1 MKNHIL
7 LSTALAL
14 LSQTGI
20 IAAEAIVVDESR
32 PLVELVT
39 QLARKGYLV
48 SYEEAPYDDA
58 ALVVEVRPNGLH
70 YRYPGW
76 RSIKFQLPD
85 QAAPDAE
92 PPVGMLEAFIKQ
104 YQGSGNPGQFASL
117 SDGEYLHVIPAA
129 RISGGVAQNFEPIL
143 STRVSFVAEVRS
155 CNDTLSDLFTKIRAV
170 RGVSMVLGV
179 SPIRQL
185 ILGQC
190 VVLGQDLTA
199 REALIQ
205 ILQQVGASRFKE
217 LEPTHFSWLMMYDA
231 NVDYYVLNTMIV
243 PRDSSIVPSDLS
255 QIKPALTPQAPP
267 SSPQSGSKG
276 IVSIT
281 PVR

>member
-1 MKNHIL
+1 MKNYIL
-7 LSTALAL
+7 VSTALAL
-14 LSQTGI
+14 LSQTGL
-20 IAAEAIVVDESR
+20 IAGEAMVIDESR

-58 ALVVEVRPNGLH
+58 ALVVEVRPNGLR

-92 PPVGMLEAFIKQ
+92 PPAGMLEAFIKQ
-104 YQGSGNPGQFASL
+104 YRGSGNPGQFASL

-129 RISGGVAQNFEPIL
+129 RVSGGVAQKFEPIL
-143 STRVSFVAEVRS
+143 STHVSFVAEVRS

-170 RGVSMVLGV
+170 RGVSMVLGI

-205 ILQQVGASRFKE
+205 ILKQVGAGTIDE
-217 LEPTHFSWLMMYDA
+217 ANPTRFSWLMMYDA
-231 NVDYYVLNTMIV
+231 NMDYYVLNTMIV
-243 PRDSSIVPSDLS
+243 PRDSSIVPPDSP

-267 SSPQSGSKG
+267 SSPQSGSKT
-276 IVSIT
+276 VVPIT

>member
-1 MKNHIL
+1 MKNCIL
-7 LSTALAL
+7 MSTALAL
-14 LSQTGI
+14 LGQTGI
-20 IAAEAIVVDESR
+20 IAGEAIVVDESR

-39 QLARKGYLV
+39 KLARKGYLV

-58 ALVVEVRPNGLH
+58 ALVVEIRPNGLH

-92 PPVGMLEAFIKQ
+92 PPAGMLEAFIKQ

-117 SDGEYLHVIPAA
+117 SDGEYLHVIPAG
-129 RISGGVAQNFEPIL
+129 RVSGGVAQNFEPIL
-143 STRVSFVAEVRS
+143 STHVSFVEEVRS
-155 CNDTLSDLFTKIRAV
+155 CDETLSDLFTKIRAV
-170 RGVSMVLGV
+170 RGVSVVLGV

-190 VVLGQDLTA
+190 AVLGQDLTA

-205 ILQQVGASRFKE
+205 ILKQVGASPIDE
-217 LEPTHFSWLMMYDA
+217 ANPTRFSWLMMYDA
-231 NVDYYVLNTMIV
+231 NMDYYVLNTMIV
-243 PRDSSIVPSDLS
+243 PRDSSIVPADSS

-267 SSPQSGSKG
+267 SSPQSGTKG

>member
-1 MKNHIL
+1 MKNYL
-7 LSTALAL
+7 LVSTALAL
-14 LSQTGI
+14 FGQTGI
-20 IAAEAIVVDESR
+20 IAGEAIVVDESR

-58 ALVVEVRPNGLH
+58 ALVVEVRPNGLR
-70 YRYPGW
+70 YRYPSW

-92 PPVGMLEAFIKQ
+92 PPAAMLEAFIKQ

-129 RISGGVAQNFEPIL
+129 RVSGGAAQKFEPIL
-143 STRVSFVAEVRS
+143 STHVSFFTEVRS
-155 CNDTLSDLFTKIRAV
+155 CYETLSDLFTKIRAV

-179 SPIRQL
+179 SPIGQL
-185 ILGQC
+185 IGQQC
-190 VVLGQDLTA
+190 AVLGQNLTA

-205 ILQQVGASRFKE
+205 ILQQVGASPVKE
-217 LEPTHFSWLMMYDA
+217 ADPTYFSWLMMYDA
-231 NVDYYVLNTMIV
+231 NMDYYVLNTVIV
-243 PRDSSIVPSDLS
+243 PRDSAAVPSDSS

-267 SSPQSGSKG
+267 GSAQPGSKS

-281 PVR
+281 PVQ